1 MTLSLDELARALIV
15 RDTDVLRLDL
25 GDRWSKRLPAAP
37 TARIYAATRGGGVLQ
52 LGEQCLT
59 MRPGELL
66 LLPRG
71 EAHSVRDRPTTPFG
85 DPRAFCSAMRATG
98 PHGLC
103 VEGSLAT
110 RFVIA
115 DLHLDARDAPWLAL
129 LPSLVCVDGATPG
142 LGRWLGETLRLFAE
156 VPDLSPTLRHG
167 LVETFSHVLF
177 AHALRSVSSSFSAG
191 EALLDEPIAATL
203 VQVRASPELPW
214 ELGSLA
220 RRAGL
225 SRSAF
230 SARTTAMLG
239 EPLGS
244 YVRKL
249 RLRRASVLLESTALP
264 VKVIASRVGYESEA
278 AFARAFARER
288 GESPSAHR
296 QARSVTLPLT
306 VDR

>member
-1 MTLSLDELARALIV
+1 M
-15 RDTDVLRLDL
+15 
-25 GDRWSKRLPAAP
+25 
-37 TARIYAATRGGGVLQ
+37 
-52 LGEQCLT
+52 
-59 MRPGELL
+59 
-66 LLPRG
+66 
-71 EAHSVRDRPTTPFG
+71 
-85 DPRAFCSAMRATG
+85 
-98 PHGLC
+98 
-103 VEGSLAT
+103 
-110 RFVIA
+110 
-115 DLHLDARDAPWLAL
+115 
-129 LPSLVCVDGATPG
+129 
-142 LGRWLGETLRLFAE
+142 
-156 VPDLSPTLRHG
+156 
-167 LVETFSHVLF
+167 
-177 AHALRSVSSSFSAG
+177 
-191 EALLDEPIAATL
+191 
-203 VQVRASPELPW
+203 QVRASPELPW

-296 QARSVTLPLT
+296 QARSGLCRSPRIDKAPSILFSGAVGYRGRMSARRRPRDQPLRSFTRLAAATLAPLALSLACSASAPQP
-306 VDR
+306 RPRA